1 MTFQRPALAG
11 VTRRA
16 ASAKLAAMVF
26 RLCRPL
32 LACLLLAL
40 LPPAVSAETG
50 SPGAPPQPPCAAG
63 AEPWPAYA
71 PPDAPPAVMTWTD
84 IRLAGK
90 PDCLGAVA
98 GRTNVVAVL
107 AGSFRHPAGADGTL
121 DALAARFG
129 AVSET
134 AGELY
139 WSTTDGR
146 WRRLI
151 DEAFALER
159 PDTDARRGDFTA
171 AELRRGEPLY
181 FAQDDTR
188 STGTNL
194 YRMTALHSGPDRLV
208 VEIVNESTISFL
220 LVPLFDSGGLV
231 TLHVVE
237 DLGGGLWGYY
247 GLTAVRE
254 GSVEDHEKSL
264 INRAAAFYRFLRG
277 LPGDA
282 APPLAR

>member
-1 MTFQRPALAG
+1 M
-11 VTRRA
+11 RA
-16 ASAKLAAMVF
+16 
-26 RLCRPL
+26 R
-32 LACLLLAL
+32 LAL
-40 LPPAVSAETG
+40 LPAILFAAALAATTLVAGILLPAAPAAAETG
-50 SPGAPPQPPCAAG
+50 SPGAPPEPPCAAG
-63 AEPWPAYA
+63 AQPWPAYA

-84 IRLAGK
+84 IQLAGRA
-90 PDCLGAVA
+90 DCLGAVA
-98 GRTNVVAVL
+98 GRMNVVAVL

-121 DALAARFG
+121 DDLAARFG
-129 AVSET
+129 AVSAT
-134 AGELY
+134 VRTLY

-151 DEAFALER
+151 DDASALQR

-171 AELRRGEPLY
+171 AELRSGQPLY
-181 FAQDDTR
+181 VAQDDTR

-194 YRMTALHSGPDRLV
+194 YRMTALLSGPEKLV

-220 LVPLFDSGGLV
+220 LVPLFDPGGLV

-247 GLTAVRE
+247 GLTAVRA
-254 GSVEDHEKSL
+254 GSVAGHEKSL
-264 INRAAAFYRFLRG
+264 VNRAAAFYRFLRG
-277 LPGDA
+277 VPGDA